1 MAQKNSLNIIKS
13 NENPQE
19 EQNQMNQREK
29 EKEIEEKIPQELAYD
44 INSLL
49 KRKVYLGQAL
59 NSDEISIKGIRGD
72 GNCFYRCLSFFFL
85 NNQEF

>member
-19 EQNQMNQREK
+19 EQNQMNQKEK

-49 KRKVYLGQAL
+49 KRKVYLG
-59 NSDEISIKGIRGD
+59 KH
-72 GNCFYRCLSFFFL
+72 
-85 NNQEF
+85 